1 MFASALNVLQFPL
14 LLMVLCLVLVMYQ
27 LARLLRVL
35 ALTRRSW
42 LHYLPLLIP
51 AGLAFLA
58 FQSLDAP
65 AQIQEEI
72 CGPPNPEGI
81 CPIGQLH
88 WTRDAW
94 HSFLF
99 RVTGPAISHFL
110 LEYWVFILL
119 LLVSFLGMLLVEYKF
134 LPRVPRPPVWQQY
147 YGRLR

>member
-1 MFASALNVLQFPL
+1 MFTSVLNVLQFPS
-14 LLMVLCLVLVMYQ
+14 LLMALCLVLVLYQ
-27 LARLLRVL
+27 LANLLRVL

-42 LHYLPLLIP
+42 LYYLPLLMP

-65 AQIQEEI
+65 EQIMEEI
-72 CGPPNPEGI
+72 CGPPNPTGI

-88 WTRDAW
+88 WTADTL
-94 HSFLF
+94 HSLIV
-99 RVTGPAISHFL
+99 RVTGAAIPHLL

-119 LLVSFLGMLLVEYKF
+119 LLVSFCGMLLVEYKF

-147 YGRLR
+147 YSRL